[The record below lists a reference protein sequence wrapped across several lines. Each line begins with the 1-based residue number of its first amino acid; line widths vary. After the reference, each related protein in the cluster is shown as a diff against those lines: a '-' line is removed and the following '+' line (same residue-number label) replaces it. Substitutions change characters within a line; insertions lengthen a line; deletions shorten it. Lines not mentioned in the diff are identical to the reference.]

1 MMKQI
6 ITVMILAFSIN
17 AFSQKPDWGRVM
29 EAEDKHY
36 DPTIIGEDEEAI
48 YSVAYMSSGNE
59 ILFEK
64 YDKRK
69 LNRKYSTKIPVPSE
83 GRRKFD
89 LERISFLGDHFV
101 VFASYYDKK
110 EKTYE
115 LRAFTYTV
123 DKLKEVDEHEIF
135 VEKVEK
141 RRRKGDFDVHTSK
154 NKESLL
160 IHFTTYYKE
169 TGVTIEKIKLYDK
182 SMEMLVEKEYKA
194 EGVNVA
200 SLNNL
205 IVDDEGSI
213 YFIKNGDVVILD
225 ATVDY
230 EEWSE
235 PIEAEG
241 IESNGYLGTVH
252 FSLNPEGDL
261 ILVSR
266 YITRD
271 LRGSDE
277 KKNKKDRK
285 KGDTQVEGIY
295 IMKVNG
301 FSKETE
307 IAKLNKFDQEFIDQ
321 FLTEEDIKKGNSAE
335 MNNDYK
341 SFQFLFKEDGGVV
354 FVTEQQK
361 LLRSYSSS
369 GSLIAEYYYYNDIVA
384 FNFSPDGE
392 LIWGNRI
399 PKSQLFY
406 WKSTMLFGLKRG
418 PYGVSWGSVP
428 YHYRGHYSYMA
439 GLTDDKL
446 FFVFN
451 DNEKNVPI
459 QDDSKKRTV
468 MKSVKK
474 AIPVIYTVDLET
486 GHKTKEMDLSLVA
499 ANAHL
504 KPRVSYQKTPSDPLY
519 IFGMTKKAFRY
530 GKIEFE
536 GKTKGKK
543 TASK

>member
-17 AFSQKPDWGRVM
+17 AFSQKPDWGRVI

-36 DPTIIGEDEEAI
+36 DPTIIGEDEDAI
-48 YSVAYMSSGNE
+48 YSVTYRYGGDE

-83 GRRKFD
+83 GRKQFD

-101 VFASYYDKK
+101 VFASYYDNKQ
-110 EKTYE
+110 KTYE

-123 DKLKEVDEHEIF
+123 DKLREVDEHEIF

-141 RRRKGDFDVHTSK
+141 RRRKGDFDVYTSK

-169 TGVTIEKIKLYDK
+169 TGVTIEKIKLYNK
-182 SMEMLVEKEYKA
+182 SMELLVEKEYEA
-194 EGVNVA
+194 EGENVA
-200 SLNNL
+200 ALNNL

-213 YFIKNGDVVILD
+213 YFIRKGEVVILD
-225 ATVDY
+225 ANVDY

-235 PIEAEG
+235 PIEAGG
-241 IESNGYLGTVH
+241 IESNGYLGAIH
-252 FSLNPEGDL
+252 FALSPEGDL
-261 ILVSR
+261 VLVSR
-266 YITRD
+266 YMTRD
-271 LRGSDE
+271 LRKSDE
-277 KKNKKDRK
+277 KKNKNDRK

-307 IAKLNKFDQEFIDQ
+307 VAELNKFDQEFIDQ
-321 FLTEEDIKKGNSAE
+321 FLTEKDIKKGNSAE
-335 MNNDYK
+335 MNNEYK
-341 SFQFLFKEDGGVV
+341 AFQFLFKDDGGVV

-361 LLRSYSSS
+361 LIRSYSN
-369 GSLIAEYYYYNDIVA
+369 GNLVGETYYYNDIVA
-384 FNFSPDGE
+384 FNFSPEGE

-399 PKSQLFY
+399 PKSQIFY
-406 WKSTMLFGLKRG
+406 WRSMIFGFKRG
-418 PYGVSWGSVP
+418 PYGMSWGTIP
-428 YHYRGHYSYMA
+428 YHYRDHYSYMA

-446 FFVFN
+446 FFIFN
-451 DNEKNVPI
+451 DNKKNVPI
-459 QDDSKKRTV
+459 QDDSQKRTV
-468 MKSVKK
+468 MTSVKK
-474 AIPVIYTVDLET
+474 AVPVIYTVDLET
-486 GHKTKEMDLSLVA
+486 GHKTKEMHLSLVA

-504 KPRVSYQKTPSDPLY
+504 KPGVSFQKTPAEPLF
-519 IFGMTKKAFRY
+519 IFGMTKKSFRY
-530 GKIEFE
+530 GKIEFD
-536 GKTKGKK
+536 GKTRGKR
-543 TASK
+543 TARN